1 MSSWLNPAS
10 ELKEC
15 HQVTDQSAA
24 ESRRASCKQQ
34 HLVLIIQYI
43 INAQLRGLLTV
54 WCVCM
59 CVGCFLC
66 VQLYIL
72 QGGTTSAGNA
82 AVNHSFQSG
91 CFRSEILPL
100 MSVQLTFLSN
110 LWMMADLFSLPLMT
124 NNYFRE
130 HLGGL
135 GFTDCGHMIPCC
147 CMPSVLCQPL
157 VLALFWSP
165 LGNIWF
171 ISFYWFSCGNQT
183 FNDSVCKNL
192 Y

>member
-10 ELKEC
+10 ELNEC
-15 HQVTDQSAA
+15 HQVTDQSAV
-24 ESRRASCKQQ
+24 ESWRASSKQQ

-59 CVGCFLC
+59 CGGVFVCAVVHPARWDYFSRKC
-66 VQLYIL
+66 SCQSQLSERVY
-72 QGGTTSAGNA
+72 
-82 AVNHSFQSG
+82 
-91 CFRSEILPL
+91 RSEILPL

-157 VLALFWSP
+157 FLALFWSP

-171 ISFYWFSCGNQT
+171 ISFYWFSYGNQT